1 MKTLLLTSTVLLT
14 GAAGAAFAQES
25 GDTFCTDDYMPIYGG
40 AAGMAN
46 ASPFAEI
53 DTDGDGMVSQA
64 EYIACRNAAAGT
76 ESVETD
82 RSAENLAAADTD
94 VDQKLTRE
102 EFLAAAAQ
110 VHGAIAASSDPG
122 PDHVTVLR
130 RYIFIPVNAPEVDM
144 TSMTTEQV
152 AAAFERQFDALDA
165 DGDDAV
171 SREEWQE
178 TVATIRDRTEE
189 ITESFAGLDAD
200 GSGNLSQV
208 ELRAAYRP
216 PEAPSPPAEEGASL
230 RMEGQRASE

>member
-1 MKTLLLTSTVLLT
+1 MKSLLLTSTVLLT

-25 GDTFCTDDYMPIYGG
+25 ANTFCTDDYMPIHGG

-46 ASPFAEI
+46 ASPFAEM
-53 DTDGDGMVSQA
+53 DTDGDGMVSRS

-76 ESVETD
+76 ESAETD
-82 RSAENLAAADTD
+82 RSAENMAAADTD

-110 VHGAIAASSDPG
+110 AHGAMAASSDPG
-122 PDHVTVLR
+122 PDHVTVLQ
-130 RYIFIPVNAPEVDM
+130 RYVFIPVNAPETDM

-152 AAAFERQFDALDA
+152 AAASERQFDALDA
-165 DGDDAV
+165 DGDDGV

-178 TVATIRDRTEE
+178 TVATIRDRTEQL
-189 ITESFAGLDAD
+189 TESFAELDAD
-200 GSGNLSQV
+200 GSGDLSED

-216 PEAPSPPAEEGASL
+216 PEAPSAPAEGASL
-230 RMEGQRASE
+230 RMDGERASE